1 MSRDA
6 GIFCLRDAP
15 DGALRA
21 GAAELFSAMVFS
33 MAASG
38 AASIRRILLIG
49 TRPLDICTYV
59 GPTGIGCDGSRE
71 LDAEARLRE
80 VGLALSGLES
90 YSDSWD
96 GLGNEKDAAAAI
108 GLDRPDCSP
117 AASDA
122 ALSGLL
128 ALAFLGIAVVCGF
141 EYCSHE
147 HSVFVCSKMVNKS
160 REPP

>member
-1 MSRDA
+1 MLTSKRMSGAASWPARSCVCRSSPDKCSAWVSRDA

-38 AASIRRILLIG
+38 AASIRGLLLIG
-49 TRPLDICTYV
+49 TRPLDICAYV

-90 YSDSWD
+90 YSDGWD
-96 GLGNEKDAAAAI
+96 GLGNEEDAAAAI
-108 GLDRPDCSP
+108 GLDRPD
-117 AASDA
+117 
-122 ALSGLL
+122 
-128 ALAFLGIAVVCGF
+128 
-141 EYCSHE
+141 
-147 HSVFVCSKMVNKS
+147 
-160 REPP
+160 